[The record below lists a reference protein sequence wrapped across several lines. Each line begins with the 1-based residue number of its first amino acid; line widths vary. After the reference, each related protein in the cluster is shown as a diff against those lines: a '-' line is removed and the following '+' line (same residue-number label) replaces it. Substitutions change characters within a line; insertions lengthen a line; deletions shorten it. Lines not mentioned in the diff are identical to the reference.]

1 MYNLYFCDTASVMS
15 LVVAAVLWGCTNPF
29 IKKGSSGVE
38 DISEKSSTKK
48 FFKEIKFLLSNW
60 KYMTPFLLNQS
71 GSLFYFLALQNT
83 EMSLAVPVAN
93 SLTFVFTAVTG
104 WILGESLPN
113 AKTVCGITLIVC
125 GISLCCV
132 DKFLIQ
138 NEGGGAG

>member
-83 EMSLAVPVAN
+83 
-93 SLTFVFTAVTG
+93 VTG

>member
-83 EMSLAVPVAN
+83 E
-93 SLTFVFTAVTG
+93 
-104 WILGESLPN
+104 
-113 AKTVCGITLIVC
+113 TVCGITLIVC